1 MKRLLLIPA
10 LCGFFIA
17 QVQAAAT
24 DIGFSPWTK
33 NVKWY
38 RAAAESDLSSLTPSA
53 DTGTVACAWAVAEN
67 TIHTYNGTSWT
78 TGGPCSTGSGSSST
92 SPAYVTIV
100 DSSGDSAVD
109 ATNNAVRVL
118 TIASETSSEVTY
130 STTTGPDQTGTKSI
144 LNGGVDLAGATYCT
158 VTILNTDDASN
169 GTLDELDIYLLTN
182 DETVAESWPMYDE
195 TQFASPPGA
204 LEVAQSG
211 TPGGARDAAP
221 DTTLDE
227 SDTWKLTIKTAG
239 YATLDIYASA
249 SADDNAVD
257 VDWTCN

>member
-100 DSSGDSAVD
+100 DSSGDSAMDNTANAVVTKAYVTESAATATAADVD
-109 ATNNAVRVL
+109 AADTPDDTVITVDTGSINASRLVCAFLNTNVAANAN
-118 TIASETSSEVTY
+118 IDEVNI
-130 STTTGPDQTGTKSI
+130 I
-144 LNGGVDLAGATYCT
+144 LAPAGYGATGVPITYT
-158 VTILNTDDASN
+158 EAD
-169 GTLDELDIYLLTN
+169 
-182 DETVAESWPMYDE
+182 
-195 TQFASPPGA
+195 FASPSGA
-204 LEVAQSG
+204 LLWVRTSQTA
-211 TPGGARDAAP
+211 GADSDATP
-221 DTTLDE
+221 DTTLPELGVLAFGMDVGGVD
-227 SDTWKLTIKTAG
+227 SVTVTM
-239 YATLDIYASA
+239 
-249 SADDNAVD
+249 SADAADAKVD
-257 VDWTCN
+257 AKCTFN

>member
-38 RAAAESDLSSLTPSA
+38 RAAAQSDLSSLTPSA
-53 DTGTVACAWAVAEN
+53 DAGTIACAWAVSEN

-109 ATNNAVRVL
+109 AAANAIKEIGASKSGACSNADVDTIEELCSITVTGYDKCTVVFTVATAALSDFNVDLSNDATTFYTVATAAADYTNPAGHIYGASGDL
-118 TIASETSSEVTY
+118 TVAATSGTHWIEVDGLAGLDTLRLQAAGTSSAV
-130 STTTGPDQTGTKSI
+130 TGT
-144 LNGGVDLAGATYCT
+144 YRCT
-158 VTILNTDDASN
+158 V
-169 GTLDELDIYLLTN
+169 G
-182 DETVAESWPMYDE
+182 
-195 TQFASPPGA
+195 Q
-204 LEVAQSG
+204 
-211 TPGGARDAAP
+211 
-221 DTTLDE
+221 
-227 SDTWKLTIKTAG
+227 
-239 YATLDIYASA
+239 
-249 SADDNAVD
+249 
-257 VDWTCN
+257 

>member
-1 MKRLLLIPA
+1 MSKLRYVLVLAA
-10 LCGFFIA
+10 LYGPCSF
-17 QVQAAAT
+17 AADPVATVEANRKIMYGTAAVRPTPDTFDLASRGMCYVAT
-24 DIGFSPWTK
+24 DTGAITEW
-33 NVKWY
+33 
-38 RAAAESDLSSLTPSA
+38 
-53 DTGTVACAWAVAEN
+53 TGTVWINAATCGGGAGAV
-67 TIHTYNGTSWT
+67 
-78 TGGPCSTGSGSSST
+78 ST